1 MFNNDLIDLCDEES
15 VLFFP
20 SSYKRSVQYDNIEN
34 TNIVQRTEILSTALF
49 SSKKSIIISYPEA
62 IIEKIVSTEGLRE
75 NTLTIQKGESLSVDF
90 LIEVLNE
97 YKFERTDFV
106 YEPGQF
112 SVRGSIIDIFSYTYD
127 KPFRIDFFGDEVE
140 TIRSFNVENQLSE
153 RLFDNISIV
162 TNLKENISNEQ
173 KVNLFT
179 TLTQDYILWIND
191 FEFVSNQI
199 DLIHQNTIKNNPD
212 KESEIIS
219 SEQFVYE
226 TANLSIIEFG
236 IHFYFDADFSLHF
249 SQSYQP
255 HFNKNFDFLADNLIE
270 NQNKGYENYIISVNP
285 KQIERLTDIFRDINE
300 DITFTPVLANL
311 HVGFIDHDLMICC
324 YTDHQ
329 IFNRYH
335 RFKLKESHSSKATIA
350 LKEINKLNQGD
361 YIEHKDTLKD
371 FISPI
376 T

>member
-1 MFNNDLIDLCDEES
+1 MEKHRLLEKYKESKNFNLLIDAISNPNNKRIALNGLIGSSCGFYISNLFTKSDKSLFIILNDKEEAAYFYNDLKDLCDEES
-15 VLFFP
+15 ILFFP

-34 TNIVQRTEILSTALF
+34 NNIVQRTEIISTALF
-49 SSKKSIIISYPEA
+49 SSKKSIIVSYPEA

-75 NTLTIQKGESLSVDF
+75 NTLTVQTGESLSVDF

-162 TNLKENISNEQ
+162 INLKENISNEQ

-199 DLIHQNTIKNNPD
+199 DLIHQNTIKTNPD
-212 KESEIIS
+212 KERVASHACQEKAAEGGRAIHGRP
-219 SEQFVYE
+219 
-226 TANLSIIEFG
+226 LSR
-236 IHFYFDADFSLHF
+236 
-249 SQSYQP
+249 
-255 HFNKNFDFLADNLIE
+255 E
-270 NQNKGYENYIISVNP
+270 NQCA
-285 KQIERLTDIFRDINE
+285 R
-300 DITFTPVLANL
+300 
-311 HVGFIDHDLMICC
+311 
-324 YTDHQ
+324 
-329 IFNRYH
+329 RYAKA
-335 RFKLKESHSSKATIA
+335 RF
-350 LKEINKLNQGD
+350 
-361 YIEHKDTLKD
+361 
-371 FISPI
+371 
-376 T
+376 